1 MIRDNI
7 FRIREEIVS
16 ICRRVNRDPGEVK
29 IIAVS
34 KGRSEEEVKE
44 AIAGGITDIGENRV
58 QEAKRKYNNLRAD
71 YSGITK
77 WHMVGHLQSNK
88 VKEAVSIFDLIHS
101 VDDLSLAE
109 CIDRYAEKLGKTQDI
124 LLQVNTSGEKTKFGV
139 RLADVILLIGE
150 MRKLR
155 HIAIRGLMTIA
166 PLTQNP
172 EEIRP
177 YFRALREIREE
188 INRKTALLREP
199 LTELSMGMSGDYKVA
214 LEEGST
220 MLRVGRAIFG

>member
-34 KGRSEEEVKE
+34 KGRSEEEIKE

-88 VKEAVSIFDLIHS
+88 VKEAVSILILQFLIH
-101 VDDLSLAE
+101 LE
-109 CIDRYAEKLGKTQDI
+109 IYP
-124 LLQVNTSGEKTKFGV
+124 GV
-139 RLADVILLIGE
+139 RVNYYAVFLPRL
-150 MRKLR
+150 
-155 HIAIRGLMTIA
+155 
-166 PLTQNP
+166 
-172 EEIRP
+172 
-177 YFRALREIREE
+177 
-188 INRKTALLREP
+188 
-199 LTELSMGMSGDYKVA
+199 
-214 LEEGST
+214 
-220 MLRVGRAIFG
+220 